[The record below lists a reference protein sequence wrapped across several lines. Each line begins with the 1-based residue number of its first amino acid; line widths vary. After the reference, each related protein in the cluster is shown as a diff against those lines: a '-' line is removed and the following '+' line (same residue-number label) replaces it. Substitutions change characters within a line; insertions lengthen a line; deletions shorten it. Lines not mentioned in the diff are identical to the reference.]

1 MLLRKIVPGFL
12 TEAEEMVEIL
22 YTIMKLTT
30 EIMIMLI
37 ACAEHAVL
45 LNVVIVKNAKIIIVG
60 EMETHQQMVKSI
72 MIIKLG

>member
-1 MLLRKIVPGFL
+1 LLLRKIVPGFL

-22 YTIMKLTT
+22 YTIMKLAA

-45 LNVVIVKNAKIIIVG
+45 LKVVIVKKAKIIIVG
-60 EMETHQQMVKSI
+60 EMETQQQMVKSI